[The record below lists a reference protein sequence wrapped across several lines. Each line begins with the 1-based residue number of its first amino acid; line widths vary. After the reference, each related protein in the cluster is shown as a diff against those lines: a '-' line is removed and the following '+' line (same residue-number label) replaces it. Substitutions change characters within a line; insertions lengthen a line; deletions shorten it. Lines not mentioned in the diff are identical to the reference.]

1 MFSAQEAI
9 MQIGQDG
16 PVTGQNPVPTVPIQ
30 TQQAKP
36 ASQPIP
42 AAPAVMDPNMLYSL
56 VQLLLAERQDAME
69 ERKEKRRA
77 HEAREAMRRKSSEYN
92 EADVRHKQSICTH
105 KKGCGRGSVRGSKL
119 DYAVYFHTFI
129 DQSSQIRCQ
138 ICGAKWKKNDTAEFL
153 YRRGERI
160 PNWTGIGWTDALKM
174 LNESTNVPSSS
185 EVKLTANPL
194 AFNEPDFKADPYA
207 IEI

>member
-1 MFSAQEAI
+1 M
-9 MQIGQDG
+9 
-16 PVTGQNPVPTVPIQ
+16 
-30 TQQAKP
+30 
-36 ASQPIP
+36 
-42 AAPAVMDPNMLYSL
+42 MLYSL

-77 HEAREAMRRKSSEYN
+77 HEAREAVRRKNSEYN
-92 EADVRHKQSICTH
+92 EADVQQRQRICTH

-153 YRRGERI
+153 VRRGVKV
-160 PNWTGIGWTDALKM
+160 PNWTSIGWIDALKM

-194 AFNEPDFKADPYA
+194 AFNEPDFKNDPLA